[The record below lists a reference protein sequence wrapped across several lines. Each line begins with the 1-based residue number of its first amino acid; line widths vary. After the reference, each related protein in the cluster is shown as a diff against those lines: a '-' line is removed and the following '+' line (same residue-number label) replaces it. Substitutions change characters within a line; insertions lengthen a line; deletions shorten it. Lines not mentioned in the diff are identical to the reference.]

1 MSPANRRSETEQQV
15 LLPDPRPFF
24 GLTEHD
30 SIDKLERLSTYY
42 VQTESQPLPVDEES
56 EHPALAVGVGLW
68 LPATQDNSFVL
79 QAAGA
84 NESSIKALFQTIL
97 RTNEI
102 ILENQRAQTEQ
113 HRTMVLEIH
122 ALREQV
128 KQQASYSSPIPSQLS
143 STSAEPSDS
152 LTRLSRTTT
161 LSASSVSTE
170 GVAVKTETAVRLVTA
185 DTVEEYRELTGI
197 AVSSDVLWT
206 LQEAKEAYCRSQGL
220 TKLKSGSTVPVEF
233 IIRNRDGIQVINKKG
248 TGIGRLEDMREQVR
262 MALTDIENAEYADL
276 EQLARE
282 KRLTEDSGKMKSK
295 GSRRKELQKIY
306 EDLWRKYEE
315 LRLGQPHYKAEIM
328 CGQRLRSIAGI
339 KRKKHRILYAQQT
352 GVKLEEPGEGEE
364 EEELQEYEAV
374 APAKRLLTDR
384 RRDEIKETTSSVA
397 TGMRDGAAASKRP
410 KVSNAKKAQSLQARL
425 LAGVKAGDKSRRGT
439 DTTGPSQP
447 PSASRRSEAVPSSQ
461 PSPVF
466 SSTSTQSPAGGSASL
481 TPRPSSPPSLPRSQA
496 GVSGLTPLADSL
508 RVHDTTRTAATV
520 GPTGT
525 QVGTAVSATQ
535 PRQGLDADVG
545 HNPYTMTSTT
555 KTAPAP
561 TPVAQRPDNAHA
573 APPPPTLG
581 HGAVGRTSLPPM
593 SMSLGN
599 GRLPGYTTSPAGQ
612 NPSNGVSRVPQFFTD
627 RITGKRTD
635 AHGRQVN
642 EYGQYIDQYGRL
654 INDRGELVDNYGR
667 LVDADGRIIHVG
679 AGLTV
684 SAGQTGGR

>member
-1 MSPANRRSETEQQV
+1 MNGSAIRADRSVLASSHATASASPVLSAGSDLSEQSDDEEEQDEDEGEHCNGTDSTSALLTPVMSPANRRSETEQQV

-68 LPATQDNSFVL
+68 LPATQDNSFGL

-97 RTNEI
+97 RTNET

-315 LRLGQPHYKAEIM
+315 LRL
-328 CGQRLRSIAGI
+328 
-339 KRKKHRILYAQQT
+339 
-352 GVKLEEPGEGEE
+352 
-364 EEELQEYEAV
+364 
-374 APAKRLLTDR
+374 
-384 RRDEIKETTSSVA
+384 
-397 TGMRDGAAASKRP
+397 
-410 KVSNAKKAQSLQARL
+410 
-425 LAGVKAGDKSRRGT
+425 
-439 DTTGPSQP
+439 
-447 PSASRRSEAVPSSQ
+447 
-461 PSPVF
+461 
-466 SSTSTQSPAGGSASL
+466 
-481 TPRPSSPPSLPRSQA
+481 
-496 GVSGLTPLADSL
+496 
-508 RVHDTTRTAATV
+508 
-520 GPTGT
+520 
-525 QVGTAVSATQ
+525 
-535 PRQGLDADVG
+535 
-545 HNPYTMTSTT
+545 
-555 KTAPAP
+555 
-561 TPVAQRPDNAHA
+561 
-573 APPPPTLG
+573 
-581 HGAVGRTSLPPM
+581 
-593 SMSLGN
+593 
-599 GRLPGYTTSPAGQ
+599 
-612 NPSNGVSRVPQFFTD
+612 
-627 RITGKRTD
+627 
-635 AHGRQVN
+635 
-642 EYGQYIDQYGRL
+642 
-654 INDRGELVDNYGR
+654 
-667 LVDADGRIIHVG
+667 
-679 AGLTV
+679 
-684 SAGQTGGR
+684 